1 MLSNYINF
9 LEKEKIMYSVENVLH
24 IKIKQSFK
32 IEYLNYRFISID
44 YFDRLNYL
52 CVSYKVSS

>member
-1 MLSNYINF
+1 MC
-9 LEKEKIMYSVENVLH
+9 SVENVLH

-52 CVSYKVSS
+52 CVSYKVSSLESYVGLARLIC